1 MDLKPLVK
9 KYNEF
14 ITKAGKDL
22 IVETEQKDLFFK
34 NFFRKENLKKIDEG
48 ALREFIKMLWIIW
61 NL

>member
-48 ALREFIKMLWIIW
+48 ALREFIKMLWII
-61 NL
+61 